1 MILVPR
7 PHIDRSNSTNK
18 LPGEEILKQRKEVV
32 AMSLE
37 SVPKDMRGLR
47 ACKLCSLV
55 KVREQLLLCTKW
67 ISEYCVKMI
76 V

>member
-1 MILVPR
+1 
-7 PHIDRSNSTNK
+7 
-18 LPGEEILKQRKEVV
+18 
-32 AMSLE
+32 MSLE

-55 KVREQLLLCTKW
+55 KVWEQLLLYTNW

-76 V
+76 I

>member
-55 KVREQLLLCTKW
+55 KVWEQLLLYTNW

-76 V
+76 I